1 MAEKKKE
8 EVEKVVD
15 KKKALEDVIAQIN
28 KTYGKGSIM
37 PLGENRISYSDNSI
51 STGCLAIDVATG
63 IGGIPRGRI
72 TEIFGPESSGKTTL
86 ALQVI
91 AQCQKQGGVCAFIDA
106 ENALDPQYAEAL
118 GVDLDSVLISQPDDG
133 DQAINILRDL
143 VNSGA
148 VDLVVVDSVAALV
161 PKAELE
167 GDMENA
173 NIGQQAR
180 LMSKAMR
187 MVGGVVFR
195 TNTCVIFINQ
205 LREKVGVMFGSPE
218 TTPGGRALKFY
229 ASMRIDVRKTD
240 QLKTGGDAYGN
251 KAKIKI
257 VKNKMASP
265 FKTAEVEL
273 IFGKGFSNE
282 ASILDMAIE
291 KKIVEKSGSWFSYN
305 DEKIAQGKEK
315 CIDYLENN
323 PEVFNEIENK
333 VREAYG
339 LPLRKEE
346 A

>member
-1 MAEKKKE
+1 MAVEKKKE
-8 EVEKVVD
+8 EEKVVD
-15 KKKALEDVIAQIN
+15 KKKALEEVIAQIN
-28 KTYGKGSIM
+28 KAYGKGSIM

>member
-1 MAEKKKE
+1 MAVEKKKE
-8 EVEKVVD
+8 EEKVVD

-28 KTYGKGSIM
+28 KAYGKGSIM

-91 AQCQKQGGVCAFIDA
+91 AQCQRQGGVCAFIDA